1 MKTPWPNMLHFLWFG
16 YNVALELGIFVAG
29 LHVKGDGSVLAYGW
43 ISHHTIG
50 VRDRDETAVWK

>member
-1 MKTPWPNMLHFLWFG
+1 MAHFLWFG

-29 LHVKGDGSVLAYGW
+29 LHGKGDGSVLAYSW